1 MNRAPTH
8 IPTLAAQFATVT
20 TKQEFGYALR
30 DYLDQFR
37 VAPDAALL
45 QEEPALLD
53 ARLQD
58 GGVADAYLAAAA
70 AWLSHQ
76 HGISAPDWAQES
88 KRILEI
94 PFFAAKTHGLRMI
107 LLQESPAEFRV
118 RNLFVSAN
126 ALSRA

>member
-1 MNRAPTH
+1 MTEVRTP
-8 IPTLAAQFATVT
+8 PLAHQFSKVT

-30 DYLDQFR
+30 DYLDQFN
-37 VAPDAALL
+37 ASPDAALL
-45 QEEPALLD
+45 ADEPALLEPQ
-53 ARLQD
+53 LKD
-58 GGVADAYLAAAA
+58 GGIADAYLAAAA
-70 AWLSHQ
+70 AWMCHQ
-76 HGISAPDWAQES
+76 YGFAAPEWAQES
-88 KRILEI
+88 KRVLDS

>member
-1 MNRAPTH
+1 MSMETA
-8 IPTLAAQFATVT
+8 PTLASQFWDVSS
-20 TKQEFGYALR
+20 KQEFGYALR
-30 DYLDQFR
+30 DYLDRFR
-37 VAPDAALL
+37 EAPDAALL
-45 QEEPALLD
+45 TDEPPLMES
-53 ARLQD
+53 RLQD

-70 AWLSHQ
+70 AWMCHQ
-76 HGISAPDWAQES
+76 HGFAAPAWAQES
-88 KRILEI
+88 KRVLDQ